1 MKFTADDLLL
11 YAVTDGR
18 WLDGRT
24 IPDIVRDAL
33 QGGATM
39 IQLREKDLD
48 RDATLAEAIRV
59 REICETYEVPL
70 IINDDPEIALACGAQ
85 GVHLGQ
91 ADEDPKT
98 VRHRLGPE
106 KIIGVSVRTPQQAR
120 AAQAAGADYLGVGAV
135 FGTRTKTDAVPVS
148 PETIRAICRSV
159 QIPVVAIGGIDR
171 SNASLL
177 KGTGISGIAVIRDLF
192 AHPDIEDSART
203 LKAAARAVTSDPE
216 GSCTGRSKAEGSGTG
231 RSEAEASGTGQRRT
245 S

>member
-1 MKFTADDLLL
+1 MKYTADDLLL

-18 WLDGRT
+18 WLGERALS
-24 IPDIVRDAL
+24 DIVRDAL
-33 QGGATM
+33 NGGATL
-39 IQLREKDLD
+39 IQLREKKLD
-48 RDATLAEAIRV
+48 RSVFLEEAIRV
-59 REICETYEVPL
+59 REICEIYDVPL
-70 IINDDPEIALACGAQ
+70 IINDDAEIALVCGAQ

-91 ADEDPKT
+91 ADEGPKA

-192 AHPDIEDSART
+192 AHPDIEGSARA
-203 LKAAARAVTSDPE
+203 LKAAARAITSDPE
-216 GSCTGRSKAEGSGTG
+216 QTRTNQNKPDRTSPNQPDPERFGTI
-231 RSEAEASGTGQRRT
+231 QRRT